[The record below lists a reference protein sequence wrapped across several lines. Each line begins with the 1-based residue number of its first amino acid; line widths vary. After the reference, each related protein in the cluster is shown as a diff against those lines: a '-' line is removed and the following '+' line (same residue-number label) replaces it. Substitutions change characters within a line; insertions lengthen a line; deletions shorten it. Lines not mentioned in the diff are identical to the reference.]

1 MLDDHPPLIGRL
13 YRRLVPPA
21 LVRERM
27 GRFTRARV
35 KAAPLSMLIKVTGI
49 WNTVHTAKVLRK
61 RAERVKEDKLDTQDE
76 AR

>member
-1 MLDDHPPLIGRL
+1 MTILLLSADYIADSFHQFWFESVWG
-13 YRRLVPPA
+13 
-21 LVRERM
+21 
-27 GRFTRARV
+27 GSRV

-61 RAERVKEDKLDTQDE
+61 RAERVKENKLDTQDE

>member
-1 MLDDHPPLIGRL
+1 
-13 YRRLVPPA
+13 
-21 LVRERM
+21 M

-35 KAAPLSMLIKVTGI
+35 KAAPLSMLIKVTGM

-61 RAERVKEDKLDTQDE
+61 KAERVKEDELDTQDE